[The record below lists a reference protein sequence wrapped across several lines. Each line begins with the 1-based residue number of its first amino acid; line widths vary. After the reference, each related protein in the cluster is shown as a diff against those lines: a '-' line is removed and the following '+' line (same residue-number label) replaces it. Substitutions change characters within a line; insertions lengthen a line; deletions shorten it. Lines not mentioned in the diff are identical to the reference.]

1 MRAYADKPGEASR
14 LHSLHER
21 NENQV
26 IPAKDERMSDN
37 DDTETMKT
45 KKRRECHFARTVT
58 GIEQRDC
65 VLY

>member
-1 MRAYADKPGEASR
+1 
-14 LHSLHER
+14 
-21 NENQV
+21 
-26 IPAKDERMSDN
+26 MSDN